1 MVLLRKIILAT
12 QYGLAIT
19 ALIMGIML
27 WMGSMDFKNIAHF
40 LALLSLLTGT
50 IIFTSC
56 TSPEINSLKK
66 FFLVLGFAGWFAGM
80 GSALVFWQKL
90 PVDAWYFMNLILV
103 LGICFSLFAETEK
116 GSAKKERSVIH
127 VVAGIIILLTFFF
140 LSLHVLGMINMRL
153 PLLILIGAV
162 AVLMVMV
169 VVRNGKREKESL

>member
-1 MVLLRKIILAT
+1 
-12 QYGLAIT
+12 
-19 ALIMGIML
+19 
-27 WMGSMDFKNIAHF
+27 
-40 LALLSLLTGT
+40 
-50 IIFTSC
+50 
-56 TSPEINSLKK
+56 
-66 FFLVLGFAGWFAGM
+66 
-80 GSALVFWQKL
+80 
-90 PVDAWYFMNLILV
+90 MNLILV